1 MGRSSTKRK
10 IYCEK
15 CKSTYV
21 EDSFYKSNLEKYA
34 KNNGYMNICKKCIT
48 MNVDNWDADTY
59 LPILQE
65 ADVPYIP
72 RVWNK
77 LLKTYCQ
84 DPAKVNGMTV
94 IGRYLGAM
102 RMAQYKK
109 YRWNDTEYLM
119 KVEDNEKEISMRQQG
134 KTESEIQKT
143 LEEDRAPLEKP
154 EIFKEA
160 ERKAAVGSA
169 TISSSP
175 LASNT
180 QSAEELGLTEDDI
193 NYLSIKWGSSY
204 SPDEWVK
211 LEQLWV
217 EMNESYDIQTAGER
231 DSLKMICKTSL
242 KAHQLIDLGDV
253 DGFQKLTRVYETLM
267 KQNKFTSS
275 QLRDESKGIDCLG
288 KFVALCEQ
296 EGGFIPQYY
305 TPELQ
310 DRVDETLADTKRY
323 LRTLVQ
329 TESSLDMLIES
340 AIKAIEKENEHTEQD
355 AIDEIM
361 KFADEDPEYSP
372 LEDYQELRAFEEQ
385 ELAADIER
393 EEEDGA

>member
-160 ERKAAVGSA
+160 ERKAAAESA

-296 EGGFIPQYY
+296 EGGFIPPYY
-305 TPELQ
+305 TPEPQ

>member
-119 KVEDNEKEISMRQQG
+119 KVEDNEKEVSMRQQG

-160 ERKAAVGSA
+160 ERKVAAESA
-169 TISSSP
+169 TTFSSS

-193 NYLSIKWGSSY
+193 NYLSIKWGGSY

-242 KAHQLIDLGDV
+242 KAHQLIDLGDN
-253 DGFQKLTRVYETLM
+253 L
-267 KQNKFTSS
+267 
-275 QLRDESKGIDCLG
+275 
-288 KFVALCEQ
+288 
-296 EGGFIPQYY
+296 
-305 TPELQ
+305 
-310 DRVDETLADTKRY
+310 
-323 LRTLVQ
+323 
-329 TESSLDMLIES
+329 
-340 AIKAIEKENEHTEQD
+340 
-355 AIDEIM
+355 
-361 KFADEDPEYSP
+361 
-372 LEDYQELRAFEEQ
+372 
-385 ELAADIER
+385 
-393 EEEDGA
+393 